1 MECKITVH
9 IIILKFLCGF
19 IDSNW
24 LRTVQNICAYTFM
37 EKIGKAVAQKSKQKI
52 ARECLKDKAT
62 KQYTLEEVNKL
73 IQTEIHSVCSFD
85 ANSIMESQSV
95 ENLKEFEWSKIL
107 HKLAERA
114 PTFLSTL

>member
-37 EKIGKAVAQKSKQKI
+37 EKIGKAVAQKKQ
-52 ARECLKDKAT
+52 T
-62 KQYTLEEVNKL
+62 KNCKG
-73 IQTEIHSVCSFD
+73 
-85 ANSIMESQSV
+85 M
-95 ENLKEFEWSKIL
+95 FE
-107 HKLAERA
+107 R
-114 PTFLSTL
+114 